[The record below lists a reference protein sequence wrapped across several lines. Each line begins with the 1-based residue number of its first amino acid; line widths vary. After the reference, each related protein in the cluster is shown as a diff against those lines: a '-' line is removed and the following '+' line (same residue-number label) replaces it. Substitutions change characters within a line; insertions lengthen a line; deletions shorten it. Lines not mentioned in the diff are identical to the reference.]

1 MAPLDGAWPSGK
13 ATGFGPVI
21 PGSNPGAPALV
32 AANDERTLGA
42 VVMAAGLGTR
52 MRSDVPKHLHPIL
65 GRRMV
70 DWVLASSRA
79 LGVEEVVIVAS
90 PATAADFDAARVAVQ
105 EEPRGT
111 GDAVRCARSALEGR
125 VDDVLVLS
133 GDTPL
138 LTPEVLH
145 RLVETHRGGDV
156 AATVL
161 SFEPD
166 DPKQY
171 GRVVRSP
178 GGGLSAIVEYGD
190 ATDEQR

>member
-1 MAPLDGAWPSGK
+1 DDRRSGAWPSGK

-21 PGSNPGAPALV
+21 PGSNPGAPASV
-32 AANDERTLGA
+32 AAKSERSLGA

-52 MRSDVPKHLHPIL
+52 MRSDGPKHLHPIL
-65 GRRMV
+65 GRRIV
-70 DWVLASSRA
+70 DWVLPSARA

-90 PATAADFDAARVAVQ
+90 PTTVADFDGARVVVQ

-111 GDAVRCARSALEGR
+111 GDAVRSARPALEGR

-138 LTPEVLH
+138 LTCDVLR
-145 RLVETHRGGDV
+145 RLVESHRRGDA

-161 SFEPD
+161 
-166 DPKQY
+166 
-171 GRVVRSP
+171 
-178 GGGLSAIVEYGD
+178 
-190 ATDEQR
+190 